1 VVEELADLKGILEV
15 LHQFWTA
22 LQTGSGVPLG
32 AWSYFLL
39 GFLVLVEGPIATLLG
54 AAASSTGLM
63 NPFLVFASASI
74 GNLTADT
81 LWYYLG
87 YAGRADWLVRHGR
100 FIKLRQTHVER
111 LVKDINL
118 HARKILFFAKLTAS
132 FSVPALIAAGMARV
146 PLRRWFGVLFGAEML
161 WTGTLVLIGYHFT
174 LSISKME
181 AGLKAIAIL
190 AFALILFVVGRYGF
204 RFLRKW
210 GELVDEDDEQN
221 GHKPS
226 MASEHQ

>member
-1 VVEELADLKGILEV
+1 MTWFLTQLADLKGILEIV
-15 LHQFWTA
+15 QQFWTA
-22 LQTGSGVPLG
+22 LQTGSGVPWG

-39 GFLVLVEGPIATLLG
+39 AFLVLIEGPIATLLG

-63 NPFLVFASASI
+63 NPFLVFAFASA

-87 YAGRADWLVRHGR
+87 YAGKGDWLLRHGR
-100 FIKLRQTHVER
+100 LINLRQTHIER
-111 LVKDINL
+111 LEKDINR
-118 HARKILFFAKLTAS
+118 HARKILLVAKLTAS

-146 PLRRWFGVLFGAEML
+146 PWRRWFGVIFGAEMI
-161 WTGTLVLIGYHFT
+161 WTGSLVLIGYHFT

-181 AGLKAIAIL
+181 AGLKAIAIV
-190 AFALILFVVGRYGF
+190 AFLLLVFIMGRYGF

-210 GELVDEDDEQN
+210 GELVEEDEKHN
-221 GHKPS
+221 GQS
-226 MASEHQ
+226 